1 MTKPVDFMGAAGSPY
16 TRKMLAFMR
25 YRAIPYRLHWSTGQ
39 APDGF
44 PKPKVLLLPTFFL
57 PDATGELEAVTDS
70 TPLIRRFEKKY
81 NGRSVIPENRV
92 LAFLNDLIEDY
103 ADEWLT
109 KAMFHY
115 RWAHEADYKNAGPL
129 LMFWGSSI
137 LDDATAKEMS
147 DHFTQRQIRRLYVV
161 GSNETTAP
169 IIETAYRRFVG
180 ILNDLVKHRGYVL
193 GARPASADFAIFGQ
207 MTQLAIVEPTSA
219 IITREISARVR
230 SWVDRMEDL
239 SGLSPEPDNW
249 FDINKAGEI
258 LRPLLSEIGRS
269 YTPVMLAN
277 AKAVRAG
284 DKTFDT
290 EVDGALWT
298 QPTFKY
304 QAKTL
309 GWIREAYFDLKSKD
323 QKQVDEILKG
333 TGCEALFE
341 T

>member
-39 APDGF
+39 TPDGF
-44 PKPKVLLLPTFFL
+44 PKPKVHLLPTFFL

-70 TPLIRRFEKKY
+70 TPLIRRFEKEYK
-81 NGRSVIPENRV
+81 GRSVIPENPV

-129 LMFWGSSI
+129 LMFWGSST

-147 DHFTQRQIRRLYVV
+147 DHFTQRQISRLYVV

-249 FDINKAGEI
+249 FDINKAGET

-277 AKAVRAG
+277 ANAVMAG
-284 DKTFDT
+284 EKTFET
-290 EVDGALWT
+290 SVDGAPWA
-298 QPTFKY
+298 QSTFKY

-323 QKQVDEILKG
+323 QKHVDEILKG